1 MKQTG
6 FILKVLLISAG
17 LSILI
22 KYGGPILSIPA
33 TPTNALLLV
42 LVPTLLVAIA
52 LWLRTLQ
59 QGQQM

>member
-52 LWLRTLQ
+52 LWLRTLN
-59 QGQQM
+59 QGEQM

>member
-6 FILKVLLISAG
+6 FILKVLHLSAG

-33 TPTNALLLV
+33 TPTNADAGVGANFDYSDRFLATDV
-42 LVPTLLVAIA
+42 
-52 LWLRTLQ
+52 Q
-59 QGQQM
+59 QKATM

>member
-1 MKQTG
+1 MKQTA

-22 KYGGPILSIPA
+22 KYAGPILSIPA